1 MAGPLPSP
9 TRRRRNPPTIPT
21 TVLPAG
27 GRQGPIPR
35 PPSFVQ
41 LGKVGRAWWRWAWQT
56 PQAAAWPDGSEVTV
70 ARRAQLEEQY
80 AESGDVKLLPE
91 MRQLDDRLGLSPKA
105 MAQLR
110 WKIADVP
117 GEGERS
123 EPEGSG
129 GDVIIPDRWRRSAAG

>member
-1 MAGPLPSP
+1 
-9 TRRRRNPPTIPT
+9 
-21 TVLPAG
+21 
-27 GRQGPIPR
+27 
-35 PPSFVQ
+35 
-41 LGKVGRAWWRWAWQT
+41 
-56 PQAAAWPDGSEVTV
+56 V
-70 ARRAQLEEQY
+70 ARRAQLEERF

-123 EPEGSG
+123 EP
-129 GDVIIPDRWRRSAAG
+129 DDNVIIPDRWRRSSAAS